1 MLSWQF
7 FKHYLLSKR
16 AGALIRVISWL
27 CIVGIMVGV
36 MSLLVVISVMNGF
49 NDQMRGRLFG
59 LQPHLTII
67 PGVDEQ
73 FSADGLM
80 EFARKNKIA
89 VEEVAEVDSRDV
101 IIRTLDGSFSGAVA
115 KGLDEAALDS
125 FYRRVEDLQR
135 KSKINEFEVIR
146 KSEDNEWLGPKE
158 ISIGV
163 ELARS
168 LGVFEGDQVILIP
181 PEILLKPKSEK
192 TDYERVVIKSILVTR
207 VADLDSKVVFY
218 NKNKTLKRLSAGASG
233 ENGFEVRFKNPD
245 DYRVVETAIEK
256 KHPLWRVE
264 SWPERDAAL
273 FFALK
278 MEKMMMT
285 IFLSLSALITSFSI
299 VSVLSLLLSQKRKDI
314 GVLLTI
320 GLSPTRTRR
329 VFIMVGMILS
339 GVGVVSGLTLGS
351 LACYILATSKLE
363 LLPDIY
369 YDSVIPAHLSWSMV
383 GWVCLASLVVAFVT
397 SYYPARQLTDLN
409 PAAAL
414 RK

>member
-27 CIVGIMVGV
+27 CIVGIMIGV
-36 MSLLVVISVMNGF
+36 ASLLVVISVMNGF

-67 PGVDEQ
+67 PSVADE
-73 FSADGLM
+73 FSVEGLT
-80 EFARKNKIA
+80 EFAKKNRVEI
-89 VEEVAEVDSRDV
+89 EEVAPFDSRDV

-115 KGLDEAALDS
+115 KGLDNSSLDS
-125 FYRRVEDLQR
+125 FYRRVEAMQKKSGDFEIAR
-135 KSKINEFEVIR
+135 KS
-146 KSEDNEWLGPKE
+146 SEDEWLGARE

-181 PEILLKPKSEK
+181 PEVLLKPKSEK
-192 TDYERVVIKSILVTR
+192 TDYERVVVKSILVTR
-207 VADLDSKVVFY
+207 VADLDSKLILY
-218 NKNKTLKRLSAGASG
+218 NREKTLKRLGAGASG
-233 ENGFEVRFKNPD
+233 ETGYEVRFKKPD
-245 DYRVVETAIEK
+245 DFNKVEAAIEK
-256 KHPLWRVE
+256 KHPEWRVE

-278 MEKMMMT
+278 LEKMMMT

-314 GVLLTI
+314 GVLMTI

-329 VFIMVGMILS
+329 MFIMIGMILS
-339 GVGVVSGLTLGS
+339 GAGVISGLFFGTLVS
-351 LACYILATSKLE
+351 YVLATFKFE

-369 YDSVIPAHLSWSMV
+369 YDSVIPAHLSWTMV
-383 GWVCLASLVVAFVT
+383 FWVCVASVVVAFIT
-397 SYYPARQLTDLN
+397 SYYPARSLTNLN
-409 PAAAL
+409 PATAINK
-414 RK
+414 R

>member
-49 NDQMRGRLFG
+49 NDQMRTRLFG

-67 PGVDEQ
+67 PAIDDK
-73 FSADGLM
+73 FSPEGLI
-80 EFARKNKIA
+80 EFARKNK
-89 VEEVAEVDSRDV
+89 VDVDEVAEVDSRDV
-101 IIRTLDGSFSGAVA
+101 IIRTLDGSFSGAIA
-115 KGLDEAALDS
+115 KGLDEKSLDS
-125 FYRRVEDLQR
+125 FYRRVEDMQK
-135 KSKINEFEVIR
+135 KSKVNEFEVVR

-181 PEILLKPKSEK
+181 PEVLLKPKSEK

-207 VADLDSKVVFY
+207 VADIDSKIVFY
-218 NKNKTLKRLSAGASG
+218 NKGKTLKRLSAGAS
-233 ENGFEVRFKNPD
+233 EEKGFEVRFKNPD
-245 DYRVVETAIEK
+245 DYRVVEAAIEK
-256 KHPLWRVE
+256 KHPHWRVE

-299 VSVLSLLLSQKRKDI
+299 VSVLSLLLSQKQKDI

-339 GVGVVSGLTLGS
+339 GVGVVSGLVLGS

-383 GWVCLASLVVAFVT
+383 GWVCLASLIVAFIT
-397 SYYPARQLTDLN
+397 SYYPARQLTNLN

>member
-67 PGVDEQ
+67 PSGDEQ
-73 FSADGLM
+73 FSADGLL

-115 KGLDEAALDS
+115 KGLDEASLDS
-125 FYRRVEDLQR
+125 FYRRVEDLQK

-146 KSEDNEWLGPKE
+146 KSADNEWLGPKE

-218 NKNKTLKRLSAGASG
+218 NKNKTLKRLSPGASG
-233 ENGFEVRFKNPD
+233 EKGFEVRFQNPD
-245 DYRVVETAIEK
+245 DYRVIESAIEK
-256 KHPLWRVE
+256 KHPQWRVE